1 MNFKMYLS
9 AASILLIA
17 IGCASTT
24 KLQKQE
30 IWANLEVRVYEVYG
44 MNCPGC
50 HGGVE
55 KLVNKI
61 PSVYDSEAN
70 WEKNKLRVAVRSN
83 STLDDEDI
91 SEAIRRA
98 NFTSGERIM

>member
-9 AASILLIA
+9 AAFILLIA

-24 KLQKQE
+24 KLQKQK
-30 IWANLEVRVYEVYG
+30 IWPDLEVRVYEVYG

-61 PSVYDSEAN
+61 PAVYDSEAN
-70 WEKNKLRVAVRSN
+70 WEKNELRIAVRQN
-83 STLDDEDI
+83 STLDEEEI
-91 SEAIRRA
+91 FEAIRRA
-98 NFTSGERIM
+98 NFTSGERII